1 MIRILFI
8 LLEND
13 SVWIA
18 PAVESADTLSNR
30 QDNTMN
36 RRVLLRVK
44 ETLPDYTVSIG
55 PNPFNPHIDMI
66 TIRIDPKVR
75 TRGSVRFRAD
85 VKIYDQIGNRVISIS
100 KENNPSESFLENVE
114 WKEQQRKGG
123 RNRYIPLYCKCNRS
137 WTENKGCY

>member
-1 MIRILFI
+1 MFTVRPDDQNTVYPA
-8 LLEND
+8 END
-13 SVWIA
+13 SVWIDTG
-18 PAVESADTLSNR
+18 SGIADTLSNH
-30 QDNTMN
+30 QDNTLN

-44 ETLPDYTVSIG
+44 EAIPDYTVSAG

-100 KENNPSESFLENVE
+100 KENNSSESFLDIKWN
-114 WKEQQRKGG
+114 G
-123 RNRYIPLYCKCNRS
+123 RNSKGRVVGTGIYLCN
-137 WTENKGCY
+137 CF